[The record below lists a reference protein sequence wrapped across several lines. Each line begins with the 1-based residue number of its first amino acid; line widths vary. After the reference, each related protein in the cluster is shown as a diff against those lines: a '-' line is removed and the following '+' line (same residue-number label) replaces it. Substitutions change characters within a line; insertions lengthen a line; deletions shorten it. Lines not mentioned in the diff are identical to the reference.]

1 MAVSEEI
8 ISEIWRDQFIDNIGC
23 GIFDDD
29 CSTNEDCEKDINL
42 GVISS
47 FSVELNKDKIVNI
60 ELESHKSSTRD
71 LVGLQ
76 LWRGAFLLAEYLCHA
91 SNVVKNQIVLEL
103 AAGTGFTSLVAALTA
118 KKVICTDVDRG
129 SILSLIQSNFERNS
143 AALQANYMVDEIDF
157 FTTDWEPKL
166 KSDLKD
172 VNLILCADV
181 VYNADITRAFFK
193 TLNNLM
199 KLVREDV
206 TIIISLEK
214 RLWTNLDGE
223 IIAPSYQIFLDCLQ
237 EFKETNTN
245 ALMRKLKVNFPHIFS
260 QYYDR
265 VNSLVMWKIKT

>member
-8 ISEIWRDQFIDNIGC
+8 ISEIWRDLFIDNIGC

-29 CSTNEDCEKDINL
+29 CSTNDDCDKDINL

-47 FSVELNKDKIVNI
+47 FSVELNQDKIVNI
-60 ELESHKSSTRD
+60 ELESHKSSSRD

-76 LWRGAFLLAEYLCHA
+76 LWRGAFLLAEYLCH
-91 SNVVKNQIVLEL
+91 SNNIVKNQNVLEL

-181 VYNADITRAFFK
+181 VYNADITRAFFR
-193 TLNNLM
+193 TLNNLL
-199 KLVREDV
+199 KLTKEDV

-237 EFKETNTN
+237 EFKESNTN
-245 ALMRKLKVNFPHIFS
+245 ALVEEIEVTFPHIFS

-265 VNSLVMWKIKT
+265 VNSLVMWKIKN

>member
-1 MAVSEEI
+1 ML
-8 ISEIWRDQFIDNIGC
+8 RNH
-23 GIFDDD
+23 
-29 CSTNEDCEKDINL
+29 
-42 GVISS
+42 
-47 FSVELNKDKIVNI
+47 KIPI
-60 ELESHKSSTRD
+60 L
-71 LVGLQ
+71 
-76 LWRGAFLLAEYLCHA
+76 F
-91 SNVVKNQIVLEL
+91 
-103 AAGTGFTSLVAALTA
+103 F
-118 KKVICTDVDRG
+118 TDVDRG

-193 TLNNLM
+193 TLNNLL
-199 KLVREDV
+199 KLTREDV

-245 ALMRKLKVNFPHIFS
+245 ALIEEIEVNFPHIFS